1 MWRHNGHDGVSNHQ
15 PQHCLLNRFF
25 GGRWKKISKLRVTGL
40 CAGNNSPHKWPVTRK
55 IFPLYDVIMV
65 FVISVDI
72 CHLSTAPGNATLNA
86 TRVLF
91 SEIIVS
97 TCDYGYS
104 LPNGSV
110 TQVAQC
116 MEFGVFNI
124 TFEDCH
130 GKKNIVIYHLKLRI
144 EKVLACRQ

>member
-1 MWRHNGHDGVSNHQ
+1 M
-15 PQHCLLNRFF
+15 
-25 GGRWKKISKLRVTGL
+25 
-40 CAGNNSPHKWPVTRK
+40 
-55 IFPLYDVIMV
+55 
-65 FVISVDI
+65 ISVDI

-86 TRVLF
+86 TTVVF
-91 SEIIVS
+91 HEIIVS

-104 LPNGSV
+104 LLDGSV

-130 GKKNIVIYHLKLRI
+130 GKSVLWASKDIATCQMKREKSSWGLMAPYGVIWLDQRWFRHCFVAWHHQAITSNNFDCFPICKHISEKFYSKYRCRNLR
-144 EKVLACRQ
+144 KCNWNPH